1 MNLPLSAE
9 LLEATR
15 LTNAGRLT
23 EATTALQRML
33 GARPSGAS
41 LATQGR
47 HGLRNIDGRVDG
59 PEMVQPKL
67 APPRKKT
74 FRDGVEDS
82 AFRIQNK
89 VFEPAIANSLR
100 GFIDQ
105 VGLRGFRLPGGW
117 GHRAPAPIP
126 ADLPNGAEFLACT
139 FSNQGG
145 SRPYKL
151 YVPSGYR
158 GQSVPL
164 IVMLH
169 GCTQSPDDF
178 AAGTRMN
185 AAAEEHTCLV
195 AYPGQTS
202 SANMQKCWNWFSA
215 ADQQRD
221 VGEPSLIAGITR
233 EVMRDYAIDRRR
245 VYIAGLSAG
254 GAAAA
259 IMGDAY
265 PDLYAAIGVHSGL
278 ACGAARDLP
287 SAFAA
292 MQGNGGSSP
301 RHTRRGPAGSKPRI
315 VPTIVFHGDKD
326 TTVNPRNADSVVA
339 QSGRG
344 ASLRRRIE
352 KGRLRVGSHTAA
364 YCMPMP
370 AARRW
375 SNNGSFMEPA
385 TLGRV
390 AALPVPTP
398 FRRDPMP
405 PARWFGSSWSTHFRQ
420 ACTTIDRQ
428 GCLGVVVTDVV
439 YMHQASFPPVVR
451 MTAGGTAARTLR
463 AGGAGRLRRS
473 LPVPPAIVSSR
484 GKQLRSARVR
494 SYRLFLPHAHP
505 AAWTDQR
512 CFGGR
517 SDARSRH

>member
-23 EATTALQRML
+23 EAKAALQRML
-33 GARPSGAS
+33 GAVPSGAS
-41 LATQGR
+41 LAMQGR
-47 HGLRNIDGRVDG
+47 HGPRNIDDTVDG
-59 PEMVQPKL
+59 TEMVQPKL
-67 APPRKKT
+67 APPGNKT
-74 FRDGVEDS
+74 FRDGDEPS

-89 VFEPAIANSLR
+89 VFKPALANSFL
-100 GFIDQ
+100 GFVAQ
-105 VGLRGFRLPGGW
+105 ASPCRFRLPGGL
-117 GHRAPAPIP
+117 GHRSPTPIP
-126 ADLPNGAEFLACT
+126 ADLPNGAKFLTCT
-139 FSNQGG
+139 FSNQAG

-151 YVPSGYR
+151 YVPSGYH
-158 GQSVPL
+158 GQSAPL

-202 SANMQKCWNWFSA
+202 SANMHKCWNWFSA

-221 VGEPSLIAGITR
+221 AGEPSLIAGITR
-233 EVMRDYAIDRRR
+233 EVMRDHAVDLRR

-301 RHTRRGPAGSKPRI
+301 RHARRGPAGSKPRV

-339 QSGRG
+339 QSGQG
-344 ASLRRRIE
+344 ASLRRRVE
-352 KGRLRVGSHTAA
+352 KGQVAGGLPYSRILHADASGETVVEQWVIHGAGHAWSGGSSA
-364 YCMPMP
+364 
-370 AARRW
+370 
-375 SNNGSFMEPA
+375 GSYTLSQGPDA
-385 TLGRV
+385 TGEMVRFFLEHP
-390 AALPVPTP
+390 LPV
-398 FRRDPMP
+398 
-405 PARWFGSSWSTHFRQ
+405 G
-420 ACTTIDRQ
+420 
-428 GCLGVVVTDVV
+428 
-439 YMHQASFPPVVR
+439 MHH
-451 MTAGGTAARTLR
+451 
-463 AGGAGRLRRS
+463 
-473 LPVPPAIVSSR
+473 
-484 GKQLRSARVR
+484 K
-494 SYRLFLPHAHP
+494 
-505 AAWTDQR
+505 
-512 CFGGR
+512 
-517 SDARSRH
+517 